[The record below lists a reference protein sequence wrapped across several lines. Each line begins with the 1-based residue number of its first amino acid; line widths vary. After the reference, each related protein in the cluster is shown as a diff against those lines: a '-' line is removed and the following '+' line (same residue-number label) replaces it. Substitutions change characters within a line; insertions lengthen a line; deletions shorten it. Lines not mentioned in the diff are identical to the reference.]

1 MSEDIAKKRLVT
13 LVKAWAKLVSN
24 GAMDSS
30 KYTLNASFAN
40 KAVEHYLRDLEAL
53 KRRYGIPG
61 KVEMPKIAGLMA
73 YSIMKFKPLIPIN
86 GKEENIKDFGGNEL
100 LAIYYGLCVCA
111 DLGNGNADDEAIQNL
126 LANPFFKE
134 WFGKFNYLLSE
145 RNYTSE
151 SLIMIFDTLGFVFGN
166 GYESEA

>member
-1 MSEDIAKKRLVT
+1 MNST
-13 LVKAWAKLVSN
+13 
-24 GAMDSS
+24 

-40 KAVEHYLRDLEAL
+40 KAVEHYMQDLEAL
-53 KRRYGIPG
+53 KKRYGIPD
-61 KVEMPKIAGLMA
+61 KVQMSKIAGLMA
-73 YSIMKFKPLIPIN
+73 YAIMKFKPVIPIN

-111 DLGNGNADDEAIQNL
+111 DLGNGNADNEAIQML

-134 WFGKFNYLLSE
+134 WFSKFNYLLTE

-151 SLIMIFDTLGFVFGN
+151 SLIMVFDTLGFVFGN
-166 GYESEA
+166 NHEAGA